1 MKLKK
6 MIKTISN
13 VSALGTAVMKFG
25 SKALDTADR
34 IIHREEYE
42 KARKRA
48 LACKIVLGAAAGIML
63 VLVFPYKVV
72 IEKNGD
78 FEIRSLLLRIFR
90 KSESPVSSEDGEGC
104 DLPGIEEDFAD
115 CTVIES
121 VDED

>member
-6 MIKTISN
+6 MLKTVSNISA
-13 VSALGTAVMKFG
+13 VGSAALKFG
-25 SKALDTADR
+25 NKALDTADR
-34 IIHREEYE
+34 MIHREEYE
-42 KARKRA
+42 KARKRS
-48 LACKIVLGAAAGIML
+48 LACKIVLGVSAGVLL

-90 KSESPVSSEDGEGC
+90 KSTPDEVTDGEGAC
-104 DLPGIEEDFAD
+104 ELPGFEEDFAD

-121 VDED
+121 VDGD